1 MVLLLKRSISNNMP
15 VKKLVPL
22 LSALVTA
29 VILPLIFQN
38 PYYIQ
43 IGIMI
48 GVNAILAMGLVMLL
62 STGLVTLGSAA
73 YWAVGAYASTLLV
86 MKMGLNFWLALLVS
100 GFIAGIIGL
109 GVGAVIIRLSK
120 VAFTFVTIIIGIII
134 TLVVGRVDF
143 FGGWGGIVSIPKP
156 DPIPL
161 PFSITIDFT
170 KRISYYYLMLFLL
183 LLTILVSF
191 ALYKSRIGRTWKAI
205 KLNLQLAET
214 LGINSYLYAL
224 LAFVISAVF
233 AGLAGSFYAHTFKTI
248 EPETFGFWRSIYI
261 QVYAILGGV
270 DFYIS
275 GPIVGSIILTVLPE
289 LFRMAKEI
297 EPIIT
302 AIILL
307 IIVIFLPGG
316 LLSLP
321 EVIRNSRGLGAK
333 ENLLPA
339 LFRRNKISRSKN

>member
-1 MVLLLKRSISNNMP
+1 LAGLLKKSISGNMQL
-15 VKKLVPL
+15 KKIAFL
-22 LSALVTA
+22 LTALGIA
-29 VILPLIFQN
+29 ILLPLIFQN

-86 MKMGLNFWLALLVS
+86 MKMGFNFWLALLVS
-100 GFIAGIIGL
+100 GSIAGMIGL
-109 GVGAVIIRLSK
+109 GIGAVIIRLSK
-120 VAFTFVTIIIGIII
+120 VAFTFVTIIIGIIV
-134 TLVVGRVDF
+134 TLVVGRVEF

-161 PFSITIDFT
+161 PFNITIDFT
-170 KRISYYYLMLFLL
+170 TRISYYYFMLFLL
-183 LLTILVSF
+183 LLTVLVFF
-191 ALYKSRIGRTWKAI
+191 ALYNSRIGRAWKAI

-224 LAFVISAVF
+224 LAFVISSIF
-233 AGLAGSFYAHTFKTI
+233 AGLAGSFYAHTFHTI

-270 DFYIS
+270 DFYIF
-275 GPIVGSIILTVLPE
+275 GPIVGSIVLTFLPE
-289 LFRMAKEI
+289 VFRITKEI

-302 AIILL
+302 AVILL

-321 EVIRNSRGLGAK
+321 TIIQNSRGLRGK
-333 ENLLPA
+333 ENLLLA
-339 LFRRNKISRSKN
+339 LFRRNKISGK

>member
-1 MVLLLKRSISNNMP
+1 MTLKKIA
-15 VKKLVPL
+15 L
-22 LSALVTA
+22 LVTA
-29 VILPLIFQN
+29 LGIAVIFPFIFKN

-86 MKMGLNFWLALLVS
+86 MKMGLNFWLALPVS
-100 GFIAGIIGL
+100 GLIAGMIGL

-120 VAFTFVTIIIGIII
+120 VAFTFVTIIIGIIV
-134 TLVVGRVDF
+134 TLVVGRVEF

-161 PFSITIDFT
+161 PFNITIDFT
-170 KRISYYYLMLFLL
+170 TRTSYYYFMLFLL
-183 LLTILVSF
+183 LLTMFVFL
-191 ALYKSRIGRTWKAI
+191 ALYHSRIGRAWKAI

-214 LGINSYLYAL
+214 LGVNSYLYAL
-224 LAFVISAVF
+224 LAFVISSVF
-233 AGLAGSFYAHTFKTI
+233 AGWAGSFYAHTFHTI
-248 EPETFGFWRSIYI
+248 EPETFGFWRSVYI

-270 DFYIS
+270 DFYIL
-275 GPIVGSIILTVLPE
+275 GPIVGSIVLTVLPE
-289 LFRMAKEI
+289 LFRMTKEI

-302 AIILL
+302 AVILL
-307 IIVIFLPGG
+307 VIVIFLPGG

-321 EVIRNSRGLGAK
+321 EMIRSSRGQTREESPLLG
-333 ENLLPA
+333 LL
-339 LFRRNKISRSKN
+339 RKDKISRSRN

>member
-1 MVLLLKRSISNNMP
+1 MRLKMIALLL
-15 VKKLVPL
+15 
-22 LSALVTA
+22 A
-29 VILPLIFQN
+29 VLGIAIILPLIFPN

-43 IGIMI
+43 IGIMMGI
-48 GVNAILAMGLVMLL
+48 NAILAMGLVMLL

-73 YWAVGAYASTLLV
+73 YWAVGAYTSTLLV
-86 MKMGLNFWLALLVS
+86 MKTGLNFWLALLLS
-100 GFIAGIIGL
+100 GFMAGVIGL
-109 GVGAVIIRLSK
+109 GVGAVIVRLSK

-134 TLVVGRVDF
+134 TLVVGRVEF

-161 PFSITIDFT
+161 PFNITIDFT
-170 KRISYYYLMLFLL
+170 TRIPYYYFTLFLL

-191 ALYKSRIGRTWKAI
+191 ALYNSRIGRAWKAV

-224 LAFVISAVF
+224 LAFVISAFF

-248 EPETFGFWRSIYI
+248 EPETFGFWRSVHI

-270 DFYIS
+270 DFYIL
-275 GPIVGSIILTVLPE
+275 GPIVGSIVLTVLPE
-289 LFRMAKEI
+289 LFRMTKEI

-302 AIILL
+302 AVILL

-321 EVIRNSRGLGAK
+321 KMIRNSRGLRAK
-333 ENLLPA
+333 DNPLLA
-339 LFRRNKISRSKN
+339 LFRGNKIQGSKN